1 MIDRTEDI
9 RWYRSYSEE
18 RLTYIESLN
27 AEIKHN
33 NSWIYPSEWEIIKK
47 LLLSIT
53 EEEAKEQCFIIK
65 EKIESRIDHWRH
77 LYN

>member
-1 MIDRTEDI
+1 MTDRTEDL
-9 RWYRSYSEE
+9 RWYRSHSEK

-33 NSWIYPSEWEIIKK
+33 NSWIYPSEWEKIKRMMPK
-47 LLLSIT
+47 IT

-65 EKIESRIDHWRH
+65 DKIEARVDHWKH